1 MRVWRRLFV
10 CFATLIA
17 LAAGAPVAHAMD
29 GGLDPTFGA
38 NGTVVTDFITTDDFL
53 DRVAVQSDS
62 KIVAI
67 GMSSGPYF
75 PRFALA
81 RYNPDGSLDLTFGI
95 GGKVT
100 SFFSY
105 GRESATGLLLLPDGK
120 ILISGSIEK
129 PSESDS
135 SFALVRY
142 NSDGSL
148 DTTFG
153 QGGLVTTN
161 FGAMDAHAIRMAV
174 QIDALNL

>member
-53 DRVAVQSDS
+53 DRVAVQPDG

-81 RYNPDGSLDLTFGI
+81 RYNPDGSLDRTFGI
-95 GGKVT
+95 GGKIT
-100 SFFSY
+100 TFFSY
-105 GRESATGLLLLPDGK
+105 GRETATGLLILPDGK
-120 ILISGSIEK
+120 ILISGRIEK
-129 PSESDS
+129 PSKSDS

-148 DTTFG
+148 DTTFR
-153 QGGLVTTN
+153 QGRLVTTN
-161 FGAMDAHAIRMAV
+161 VWALVYQAIRIAP
-174 QIDALNL
+174 QFHGK